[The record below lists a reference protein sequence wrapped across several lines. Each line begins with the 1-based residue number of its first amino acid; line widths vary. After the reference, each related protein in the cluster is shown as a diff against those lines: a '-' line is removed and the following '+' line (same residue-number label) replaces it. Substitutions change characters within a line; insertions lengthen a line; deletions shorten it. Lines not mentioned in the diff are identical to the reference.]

1 MPMVG
6 WICVYVLYTPDSKDE
21 LLLFAPTLVVGQ
33 NIMGK
38 EVAQARD
45 SPNSVHAIQPKYQK
59 HQ

>member
-1 MPMVG
+1 MPMVD
-6 WICVYVLYTPDSKDE
+6 WIYVYVLYAPDSKDE

-45 SPNSVHAIQPKYQK
+45 SPNSVHAIQPKFKRQK
-59 HQ
+59 